1 MLKVNCDACGAPY
14 EVDPRRV
21 PASGLKMRCPACGA
35 SVQVMP
41 EGASTSPQVADLDLD
56 LPAPKPNQAAKKYKG
71 TQVGLGAP
79 LSAAAAKIAPP
90 LSDFDEPLTGT
101 PAAPSFAGAGLDLD
115 DLPAPKAKP
124 AKAVPKPIADL
135 DDGLDLPAPKPM
147 LGKGPGKIAPAFGN
161 DPGTGMRAPAASG
174 LGDLGDPLLPEL
186 SDLPAPKGHADL
198 PTASLGLTDLPAAK
212 APKLPVAPAAA
223 PELSEPARAQ
233 ASPSLDIDLP
243 APKPQQPKGA
253 FQKPGGLPAQPKRAA
268 APTVRS
274 GGALP
279 KDSLAVDPAPFF
291 AGNKLAGPLAD
302 LDDFGPANAQ
312 QAAPENVD
320 LPAPRD
326 QLPVAKPGP
335 GRKGTA
341 LGLGMKLPKD
351 SLDVPGGAQG
361 FEPVAEITGTP
372 FLSDGDLPAHAD
384 LPQAKA
390 FGAAAPNLD
399 LPAPNDLPRV
409 KSGPAGITDLPGLND
424 LPRMKA
430 SDPGITDLPGLNDLP
445 RVQNQPGV
453 VDLPAPNDLPRVQN
467 QPGII
472 DLPAPD
478 NLPRSKLQPP
488 AGTAMGIGPMVGNVP
503 RQPPPHEHGG
513 TDMGIGGMMLD
524 ASLDLPPSAPAN
536 EVGGGFG
543 MGTSD
548 FDLPDSG
555 GGFGGGFGGGLDLP
569 PARGQRPA
577 TQDQSNS
584 LIDLNSLALP
594 TADARPARAPFGA
607 TMDLSSDDLGL
618 PDPRGSQAISLPT
631 MDRTGGGL
639 PLPSMGDL
647 DLFGDT
653 GGAPPPKPNRGQT
666 IELDGM
672 FELGSSVESAGTFGG
687 HTQGGTASFGELDF
701 GLNNDAPGAAMPM
714 PAPMPMPVPATG
726 PGGFDTS
733 SVEAELLGGAEAPA
747 PRTKKKRKSRA
758 SKAVPAWVWPI
769 VLVLVI
775 AGTGV
780 GLGLFTE
787 HGYFGMYFVE
797 RVLAAGDPVRV
808 AAAIESA
815 EKQARSDTYV
825 DVRKSLVTLSD
836 ARNEAGLNRELLA
849 RSLLHEALYQLR
861 FGEDAQSSQRSVAI
875 LARVMER
882 GGNVPGLP
890 LARAADMARRG
901 EVAQATSLLK
911 TAPKGK
917 DPYRALVAGEVAMLD
932 KKYDVAQK
940 AFEDAEKLGGAA
952 RARWGIAR
960 SLMALEKPAEA
971 DAAAKATLE
980 LSPRHSGA
988 LVLLAELAL
997 EHGDSKTAIENT
1009 SKATGSIKIDGVA
1022 ARPSKRDM
1030 TRAWALMGK
1039 IEERLEHPKA
1049 AQEAYQKA
1057 LAADPLRVDVL
1068 IGSGRMLMRLGQPR
1082 EALSRFDSAIG
1093 AKPSEKPDS
1102 DGRIPVLEAATG
1114 AAQALLAIERP
1125 PEALQRL
1132 TALKKFAEHP
1142 LVTLWEGHCYVA
1154 LEKWE
1159 EAEAAYAKT
1168 IEVAPDKFAGYVA
1181 MSQLLFKRDRPEEA
1195 ARVLNEATGKV
1206 QDSAEVRRM
1215 LGNSELTRHHLPEA
1229 IHQFRAALRFDP
1241 RDAGA
1246 LHGLVVAL
1254 RKTGEIDDAVET
1266 LDKLEKVDPT
1276 FPALPL
1282 ERGQL
1287 LEIKG
1292 DYDTAIANYRKAI
1305 QDRPTDADLRLRLG
1319 AALVTAGQID
1329 EADSILKKVLKERP
1343 TSAEAEHYVG
1353 RVLFARRDTAQAVQR
1368 FQRAVAI
1375 DPSQADYHMYLAW
1388 ALLEQGNL
1396 SGALDSVNK
1405 ALERDPNLGDAHW
1418 ILGRIQLRTGAVKDA
1433 LESFLK
1439 TRKLKP
1445 GRIEVLANI
1454 GDAYDQLRKL
1464 DDAVDSYK
1472 EATRLQPEQGEWWY
1486 RLGSLQLDRGNLD
1499 EARVT
1504 LQESVLRGDRL
1515 FEKPRWL
1522 ADAHRLYADLLR
1534 QGGRPGEALEHY
1546 KLFLQLAPA
1555 DHPSRQE
1562 IDAIVKSGSR

>member
-1 MLKVNCDACGAPY
+1 
-14 EVDPRRV
+14 
-21 PASGLKMRCPACGA
+21 
-35 SVQVMP
+35 
-41 EGASTSPQVADLDLD
+41 LDLD
-56 LPAPKPNQAAKKYKG
+56 LPAPKPNAGASKYSG
-71 TQVGLGAP
+71 PRVGLGTP
-79 LSAAAAKIAPP
+79 VAASAAKIAPP

-101 PAAPSFAGAGLDLD
+101 AGLQAMPGLGSGAGLELD
-115 DLPAPKAKP
+115 DLPAPKVTPAKP
-124 AKAVPKPIADL
+124 KPLTDL
-135 DDGLDLPAPKPM
+135 DDGLDLPAPKPTA
-147 LGKGPGKIAPAFGN
+147 GKAKAKIAPAFGGAPSFGN
-161 DPGTGMRAPAASG
+161 DPPTGMRAPLPPAFP
-174 LGDLGDPLLPEL
+174 DLGDPLLPEL
-186 SDLPAPKGHADL
+186 SDLPARKG
-198 PTASLGLTDLPAAK
+198 DLPAASK
-212 APKLPVAPAAA
+212 TTAELPPVKAA
-223 PELSEPARAQ
+223 PEPPAA
-233 ASPSLDIDLP
+233 PSLDIDLP
-243 APKPQQPKGA
+243 APKPVQPKGA
-253 FQKPGGLPAQPKRAA
+253 FSRPGGAPAQPKRAEPTARTA
-268 APTVRS
+268 AM
-274 GGALP
+274 P
-279 KDSLAVDPAPFF
+279 KDSLAMDPEPFF
-291 AGNKLAGPLAD
+291 AGGKMAGPLAD
-302 LDDFGPANAQ
+302 LDDFAPANAQ
-312 QAAPENVD
+312 VPENVD
-320 LPAPRD
+320 LPAPRE
-326 QLPVAKPGP
+326 QLPVAKAGVPKP
-335 GRKGTA
+335 AAARKATT
-341 LGLGMKLPKD
+341 LGLGGKLPKD

-361 FEPVAEITGTP
+361 FAQVAEITGLP
-372 FLSDGDLPAHAD
+372 FANEGDLPAHAD
-384 LPQAKA
+384 LPAPKG
-390 FGAAAPNLD
+390 FAAE

-409 KSGPAGITDLPGLND
+409 KAGPSGVVDLPGLND
-424 LPRMKA
+424 LPRMKGE
-430 SDPGITDLPGLNDLP
+430 PGVVDLPGLNDLP
-445 RVQNQPGV
+445 RMKGEPGV
-453 VDLPAPNDLPRVQN
+453 VDLPGLNDLPRMKGEAGIVDLPAPNDLPRMKGE
-467 QPGII
+467 PGLV
-472 DLPAPD
+472 DLPAPND
-478 NLPRSKLQPP
+478 LPRMKGEPGLVDLPAPNDLPVSKLQPP
-488 AGTAMGIGPMVGNVP
+488 QGTAMGIGPMTGNLGGGQVP
-503 RQPPPHEHGG
+503 NELGG
-513 TDMGIGGMMLD
+513 TDMGLGPMMLD

-536 EVGGGFG
+536 EAGGGFG
-543 MGTSD
+543 MGD
-548 FDLPDSG
+548 FDLPDGG
-555 GGFGGGFGGGLDLP
+555 GGFGGNGFGAGTFGGSPLDVGLDLP
-569 PARGQRPA
+569 PARNTRA
-577 TQDQSNS
+577 QDQSNS

-594 TADARPARAPFGA
+594 TADARPPKAPFGA
-607 TMDLSSDDLGL
+607 TMDLSADDLGL
-618 PDPRGSQAISLPT
+618 PDARGRGMSPPS

-653 GGAPPPKPNRGQT
+653 GGPAPKPSRGQT

-672 FELGSSVESAGTFGG
+672 FELGSSVAVDSIGTFGG
-687 HTQGGTASFGELDF
+687 DQAGAASFGELDF
-701 GLNNDAPGAAMPM
+701 GLNNDAPAAPMPM
-714 PAPMPMPVPATG
+714 PAPMPQPMPQG

-747 PRTKKKRKSRA
+747 PRTKKKRKARA
-758 SKAVPAWVWPI
+758 ARAVPAWVWPI

-797 RVLAAGDPVRV
+797 RLLAAGDPVRV
-808 AAAIESA
+808 SAAIESA
-815 EKQARSDTYV
+815 EKQAKTDTYV

-882 GGNVPGLP
+882 GGNVPGLT
-890 LARAADMARRG
+890 LARAADTARRG
-901 EVAQATSLLK
+901 EIPQAAALLK
-911 TAPKGK
+911 TVPKDK
-917 DPYRALVAGEVAMLD
+917 DPYRSLVAGEIALLE

-940 AFEDAEKLGGAA
+940 AFAEAEKLGAMA

-960 SLMALEKPAEA
+960 SLMALEKTDEA
-971 DAAAKATLE
+971 NAAAKATLE

-997 EHGDSKTAIENT
+997 ERGDAQTAIEDT
-1009 SKATGSIKIDGVA
+1009 KKATGSIKIDGVA
-1022 ARPSKRDM
+1022 ARPSKRDV

-1039 IEERLEHPKA
+1039 IEEKLEHPKA

-1082 EALSRFDSAIG
+1082 EALSRFDSAIS
-1093 AKPSEKPDS
+1093 AKPPEKPDA
-1102 DGRIPVLEAATG
+1102 DGRIPLLEAATG
-1114 AAQALLAIERP
+1114 ATQALLALERP
-1125 PEALQRL
+1125 QEGLARL
-1132 TALKKFAEHP
+1132 TGLGSFADHP
-1142 LVTLWEGHCYVA
+1142 LVTLWQGHCFVA

-1159 EAEAAYAKT
+1159 EAEAAYNKS
-1168 IEVAPDKFAGYVA
+1168 IEKAPDKFAGYVA

-1206 QDSAEVRRM
+1206 ADSAEVRRM

-1229 IHQFRAALRFDP
+1229 IHQFRAAIRFDP

-1254 RKTGEIDDAVET
+1254 RKTGAIDEAVST
-1266 LDKLEKVDPT
+1266 LDKLEKVDPS

-1287 LEIKG
+1287 LEMQG
-1292 DYDTAIANYRKAI
+1292 DYESAIAVYRKAI
-1305 QDRPTDADLRLRLG
+1305 KDRPTDADLRLRLG
-1319 AALVTAGQID
+1319 AALVTADQID
-1329 EADSILKKVLKERP
+1329 EADTILKQVLKERP
-1343 TSAEAEHYVG
+1343 SSAEAEHFVG

-1375 DPSQADYHMYLAW
+1375 DNTQPEYHMFLAW

-1445 GRIEVLANI
+1445 GRVEVLANI
-1454 GDAYDQLRKL
+1454 GDAYDQLRQL
-1464 DDAVDSYK
+1464 EQAVDAYK
-1472 EATRLQPEQGEWWY
+1472 EATRARPEEGEWWY

-1499 EARVT
+1499 EARVS

-1522 ADAHRLYADLLR
+1522 ADAHRLYADMLR

-1546 KLFLQLAPA
+1546 KLFLSLAPA
-1555 DHPSRQE
+1555 DHPSRPE
-1562 IDAIVKSGSR
+1562 IDQIVKSSSR